1 MGRVG
6 MAQRFQRFSLCMDVA
21 VGSGGMAEGLGARLR
36 QRREEQKIDLS
47 VIAEQTKIKRSLLEA
62 LERDDLSQW
71 PAGIFR
77 RSWMRSYAQAIGADA
92 DATVRELLEAHPDP
106 EEIPA
111 VAPLP
116 APEPAGFKGLL
127 GAAFTSLS
135 KKMLGTGGEEPI
147 APVVA
152 PSSPAVDAPQ
162 AIGVPPTV
170 DSRSVEPRAI
180 KSRPTVD
187 SRPPVHVERPEFD
200 LQSLAK
206 VCTKLGQAG
215 STKDVQPLLQEVAAI
230 LDAAGLIVWVWHST
244 ASVLR
249 PTLVHGYSAGVV
261 ARLPTVTRDA
271 DNPTAASFRSGQAR
285 EVPATDVTCGA
296 LVLPLL
302 LRSRC
307 VGVLAIE
314 LQPGRELTDSARAVA
329 TIVAAAIAQLVSRT
343 LPAEMRPSSS
353 KRRTALSPVRG
364 TV

>member
-6 MAQRFQRFSLCMDVA
+6 MTQRFQRFSLCMDVA

-71 PAGIFR
+71 PTGIFR
-77 RSWMRSYAQAIGADA
+77 RAWMRSYAKAIGADA
-92 DATVRELLEAHPDP
+92 DATVRELLEAHRDP
-106 EEIPA
+106 EEIPP
-111 VAPLP
+111 VTPLP
-116 APEPAGFKGLL
+116 APDPGLRGML
-127 GAAFTSLS
+127 GAAFTTLS
-135 KKMLGTGGEEPI
+135 KKMLGTGGDEPI
-147 APVVA
+147 APVMA
-152 PSSPAVDAPQ
+152 PSSPAVD
-162 AIGVPPTV
+162 VPPAIDV
-170 DSRSVEPRAI
+170 PPIVESRPVEPRAI

-215 STKDVQPLLQEVAAI
+215 TTKDVQPLLQEVAAI

-285 EVPATDVTCGA
+285 EVPATDGTCGA

-329 TIVAAAIAQLVSRT
+329 TIVAAAVAQLVSRT